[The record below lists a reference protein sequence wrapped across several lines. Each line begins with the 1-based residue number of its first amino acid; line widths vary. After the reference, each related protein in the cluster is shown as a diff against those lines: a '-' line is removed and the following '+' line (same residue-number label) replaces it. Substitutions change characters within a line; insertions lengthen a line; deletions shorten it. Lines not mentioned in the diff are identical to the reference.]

1 MSREDRAQPLG
12 NDVILE
18 YIVHGAFFWKESDVN
33 VVYGAWWVPL
43 RTMVKQLGAEYVTEK
58 IDDFE
63 MEMKKMRA
71 VAIERAVEDG
81 SSGDEGGG

>member
-1 MSREDRAQPLG
+1 
-12 NDVILE
+12 
-18 YIVHGAFFWKESDVN
+18 
-33 VVYGAWWVPL
+33 
-43 RTMVKQLGAEYVTEK
+43 MVKQLGAEYVTEK